1 MRYRVE
7 RHSRSN
13 DDALL
18 EGVVVREALGRQ
30 WLYTPPELPFDRR
43 WTAGLFLYDADAP
56 VGYVRI
62 EAARIFPVQPLKDA
76 EWEEY
81 QFGAILHFPF
91 AADSAGYESDCG
103 HLIEAAVDILRQQ
116 SPPSKIYCFLPASA
130 RRQAAVLEA
139 YGFEA
144 KALTCLETEILS
156 EHGFARSEGIEIYE
170 RPAAASGSDP
180 LRQLTAREADL
191 RIFSNAQTKIRLQ
204 PTLEFWGAIQ
214 LYTTYSAY
222 PFIPQFLQRLRHELD
237 IDSLRRV
244 LVAPCAGGDFLRL
257 WPLDIG
263 VPEESSAVD
272 IRDDLV
278 RLARLR
284 IRVPE
289 IDILNLSLCELLY
302 QVVIRDGAIDDAVR
316 EEVAGVYRR
325 LGLTRSEPGFLRFD
339 DPASLPLLA
348 RAFDEILRNRAIPDW
363 YFPLKILASAHPE
376 TVDPARTDILID
388 WLDQRTEEIRSVVA
402 SLRAL
407 GRDANG
413 AGIREKYARTCLAE
427 AKVHVAD
434 LLRTRSVPAGPFDL
448 ILCWEFIHVFHDPVA
463 LGGFIDSMR
472 ERLAPG
478 GHLIIT
484 NIREPSE
491 TVPDEQEW
499 ARQHLRAKGIPFEA
513 RFIGISGT
521 GATGSV
527 PFERRLHARYPV
539 LIVEARDKQ

>member
-116 SPPSKIYCFLPASA
+116 YPPSKIYCFLPASA

-204 PTLEFWGAIQ
+204 PTLEVWGAIQ
-214 LYTTYSAY
+214 LYTTYSA
-222 PFIPQFLQRLRHELD
+222 
-237 IDSLRRV
+237 
-244 LVAPCAGGDFLRL
+244 
-257 WPLDIG
+257 
-263 VPEESSAVD
+263 
-272 IRDDLV
+272 
-278 RLARLR
+278 
-284 IRVPE
+284 
-289 IDILNLSLCELLY
+289 
-302 QVVIRDGAIDDAVR
+302 
-316 EEVAGVYRR
+316 
-325 LGLTRSEPGFLRFD
+325 
-339 DPASLPLLA
+339 A
-348 RAFDEILRNRAIPDW
+348 RARVTVCRRGFPSPMAARHRRARGVNSP
-363 YFPLKILASAHPE
+363 
-376 TVDPARTDILID
+376 
-388 WLDQRTEEIRSVVA
+388 
-402 SLRAL
+402 
-407 GRDANG
+407 
-413 AGIREKYARTCLAE
+413 
-427 AKVHVAD
+427 
-434 LLRTRSVPAGPFDL
+434 
-448 ILCWEFIHVFHDPVA
+448 
-463 LGGFIDSMR
+463 
-472 ERLAPG
+472 
-478 GHLIIT
+478 
-484 NIREPSE
+484 
-491 TVPDEQEW
+491 
-499 ARQHLRAKGIPFEA
+499 
-513 RFIGISGT
+513 
-521 GATGSV
+521 
-527 PFERRLHARYPV
+527 
-539 LIVEARDKQ
+539 